1 MNHKDFIFLKAKTE
15 FNKFRWTTK
24 TSENIL
30 FVLRFTAIQCVKLDT
45 KAKQAIYYC
54 STLKSLSLL
63 LEEQHLMITGLISSS
78 TMWSVFLNFSC
89 SFMTCD
95 TKVFFGKK
103 TLIFL
108 VKFSCCKLCKLNIDT
123 PTKYF
128 TVRETEN
135 YRNGFLAFKQCVM
148 EKFGNLKN
156 MLEFLS
162 NLGNTSYSHET
173 TAILKEEVDFLW
185 QDNKNENIIIQ
196 NLLEKDNQLLRNKDA
211 RNIQYNTDVNIN
223 KSNFLSDEALYH
235 VTKILSC
242 LKTLRT
248 TNKQIISN

>member
-1 MNHKDFIFLKAKTE
+1 
-15 FNKFRWTTK
+15 
-24 TSENIL
+24 
-30 FVLRFTAIQCVKLDT
+30 
-45 KAKQAIYYC
+45 
-54 STLKSLSLL
+54 
-63 LEEQHLMITGLISSS
+63 
-78 TMWSVFLNFSC
+78 MWSIFLNFSC

-95 TKVFFGKK
+95 AKVFD
-103 TLIFL
+103 IFL

-128 TVRETEN
+128 TVSETEN
-135 YRNGFLAFKQCVM
+135 YRNGFLAFKQYVM
-148 EKFGNLKN
+148 EELGKLKN

-162 NLGNTSYSHET
+162 NLGNPSYSHET
-173 TAILKEEVDFLW
+173 TAILKKEVDFLR

-235 VTKILSC
+235 ATKILSC

-248 TNKQIISN
+248 TNEQIISN